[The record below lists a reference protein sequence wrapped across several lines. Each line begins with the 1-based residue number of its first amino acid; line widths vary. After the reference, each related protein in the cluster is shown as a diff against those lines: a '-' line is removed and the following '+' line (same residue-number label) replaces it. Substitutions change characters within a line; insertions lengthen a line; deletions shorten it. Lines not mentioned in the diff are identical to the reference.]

1 MTCSA
6 IVIAKEKHKDDS
18 THLNVALFHEN
29 ASRYSAAKLIRHTL
43 PEWEGSQC
51 WVAFHKAWGSLS
63 DYVTKERRQATL
75 SDVWGKFSLDETSP
89 DLSPSTKKKA
99 VFRSI
104 RQPPMKVDVVLRR
117 LRKHNDWLDVL
128 KDPQLE
134 RPMWGK
140 SNVLRQ
146 LWQDVQNE
154 NQRESTLMEGIASY
168 LWNHDGWKDPLYS
181 PPDLGEKYF
190 LLDWLAVNRS
200 VRLSFPI
207 KTRQLFIYGEPSTQK
222 TLLITILEQA
232 RKIYTTGS
240 RRGD

>member
-1 MTCSA
+1 
-6 IVIAKEKHKDDS
+6 
-18 THLNVALFHEN
+18 
-29 ASRYSAAKLIRHTL
+29 
-43 PEWEGSQC
+43 
-51 WVAFHKAWGSLS
+51 
-63 DYVTKERRQATL
+63 
-75 SDVWGKFSLDETSP
+75 
-89 DLSPSTKKKA
+89 
-99 VFRSI
+99 
-104 RQPPMKVDVVLRR
+104 MKVDVVLRR